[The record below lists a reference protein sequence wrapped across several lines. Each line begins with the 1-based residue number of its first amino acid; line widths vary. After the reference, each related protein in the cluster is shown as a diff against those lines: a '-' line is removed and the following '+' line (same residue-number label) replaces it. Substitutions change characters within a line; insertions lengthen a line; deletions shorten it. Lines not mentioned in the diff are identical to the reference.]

1 MRTTDAYLFDM
12 TTRRVE
18 LFY

>member
-12 TTRRVE
+12 TTRRAE